1 MIWQEDEGLNNKMA
15 FGHFSFQGVV
25 DSCNVVWLDQDLLA
39 LVGDQGEKEIPAG
52 LLGTP
57 IVHGSVLGTLRF
69 AQPTIL
75 QYKNLALIGSSNE
88 GAIHVDLIVVLP
100 DQVNPVGWARP
111 ALPDLRDFNIKTWP
125 KWGQTM
131 ALLI

>member
-1 MIWQEDEGLNNKMA
+1 MKMIWQEDEGLNNKMA

-39 LVGDQGEKEIPAG
+39 LMSDQGEKEIPAG

-88 GAIHVDLIVVLP
+88 GAIHIVLIVVLP
-100 DQVNPVGWARP
+100 DQGNPVGWSRP
-111 ALPDLRDFNIKTWP
+111 LCPTYETSI
-125 KWGQTM
+125 
-131 ALLI
+131 